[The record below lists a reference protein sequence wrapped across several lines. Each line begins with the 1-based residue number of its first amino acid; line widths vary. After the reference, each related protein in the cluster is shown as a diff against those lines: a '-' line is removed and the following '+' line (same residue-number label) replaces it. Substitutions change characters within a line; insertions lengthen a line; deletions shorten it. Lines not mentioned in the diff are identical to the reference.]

1 MKKMSEI
8 QIKKLVE
15 EAIENCPM
23 KTGYADLSQQV
34 EGVKKDVGALKK
46 DVGAVK
52 VDVGGLKKDVAVVRG
67 EVDKI
72 SVALLGNGNK
82 YHKQKGIVE
91 KIEYSYK
98 HTKQCVDSKLVE
110 RAEPVLKHFV
120 KWEEDEKWVLIGEM
134 MEKYKVGKA
143 ISVLLFGSGLLS
155 FINLCAVVINFFNK

>member
-1 MKKMSEI
+1 MSETQI
-8 QIKKLVE
+8 QKIVE
-15 EAIENCPM
+15 QAIENCPM
-23 KTGYADLSQQV
+23 KKGYGDLSQQFS
-34 EGVKKDVGALKK
+34 ELKK
-46 DVGAVK
+46 DIE
-52 VDVGGLKKDVAVVRG
+52 VVRG

-72 SVALLGNGNK
+72 SVALLGNVNK
-82 YHKQKGIVE
+82 YHKEKGIVE

-110 RAEPVLKHFV
+110 RAEPVLKHFT

-155 FINLCAVVINFFNK
+155 FINLGAVVINFFNK